1 MSSAAKALKPALEF
15 RADPHDLS
23 ATIARKHNSRFNHN
37 TSTPNS
43 SAEEDIAESSAAPEP
58 DAGISYSFDAPTG
71 PTEGGQILSMAL
83 TKAVEKFEI
92 KATEK
97 LIREEYEVVGKE
109 KDDSYDGFEADVDDF
124 ELV

>member
-1 MSSAAKALKPALEF
+1 MKPALEF
-15 RADPHDLS
+15 QADPHAVV
-23 ATIARKHNSRFNHN
+23 ATIARKHNHRFDRNA
-37 TSTPNS
+37 STPNS
-43 SAEEDIAESSAAPEP
+43 SAEEDIIESSAAPEP

-109 KDDSYDGFEADVDDF
+109 KDDSDDGFTADVDDF